1 MEVINSEQFGEA
13 NIAIGLIYNFLKANY
28 SWYST
33 NDSNYILYVTQ
44 NIYLKLGYNNSMI
57 CIDFKDENNWSA
69 VRSCYTDDGN
79 STHKVSIYKVN
90 DDCIG
95 IGISAGSSTIGYT
108 KKCFLFIDT
117 YTVNGDKHKMV
128 VVRHDDTNLYI
139 ADGYT
144 PNTAIYSV
152 YTSASYDG
160 EPTASYNT
168 YWPSSQII
176 PFVSPYS
183 GYKADNLQAVVL
195 TSKTNEFVTLND
207 NLWLF
212 TNTFALPCDN
222 IVTYA

>member
-108 KKCFLFIDT
+108 KKCFFFF
-117 YTVNGDKHKMV
+117 
-128 VVRHDDTNLYI
+128 
-139 ADGYT
+139 GYT